1 MNTMNAMNATD
12 EMNAENTFLGLSI
25 RTELAGRHAASRVS
39 RAANRQ
45 ATGERG
51 EGVISLAIAV
61 LIMAVI
67 GAAMYLVFS
76 KLATDAGTKTTEKI
90 ATIN

>member
-1 MNTMNAMNATD
+1 MNLMPTTPTSTISNDCSTPTAEHRSSTLRIRNAM
-12 EMNAENTFLGLSI
+12 
-25 RTELAGRHAASRVS
+25 
-39 RAANRQ
+39 RARRMHRS
-45 ATGERG
+45 ERG

-76 KLATDAGTKTTEKI
+76 KLATDAGTKTTDKV

>member
-1 MNTMNAMNATD
+1 MNTMNTMNKSIARNRRD
-12 EMNAENTFLGLSI
+12 EK
-25 RTELAGRHAASRVS
+25 
-39 RAANRQ
+39 
-45 ATGERG
+45 G

>member
-1 MNTMNAMNATD
+1 MNTMPTAPAPFTSVTGTD
-12 EMNAENTFLGLSI
+12 QHASCQTASPRI
-25 RTELAGRHAASRVS
+25 RRLAGRRH
-39 RAANRQ
+39 ANRN
-45 ATGERG
+45 EKG

-76 KLATDAGTKTTEKI
+76 KLATDAGTKTTDKV

>member
-1 MNTMNAMNATD
+1 MNTTNTTNNTISRKSTD
-12 EMNAENTFLGLSI
+12 EK
-25 RTELAGRHAASRVS
+25 
-39 RAANRQ
+39 
-45 ATGERG
+45 G

>member
-1 MNTMNAMNATD
+1 MNTMNTMNKTIARNRSD
-12 EMNAENTFLGLSI
+12 EK
-25 RTELAGRHAASRVS
+25 
-39 RAANRQ
+39 
-45 ATGERG
+45 G